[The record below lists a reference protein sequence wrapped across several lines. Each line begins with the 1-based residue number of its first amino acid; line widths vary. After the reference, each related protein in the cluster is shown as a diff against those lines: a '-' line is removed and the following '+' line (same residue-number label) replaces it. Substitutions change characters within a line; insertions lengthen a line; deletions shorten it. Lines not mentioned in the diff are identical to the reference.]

1 MVGKKRDLVIHY
13 DEQLG
18 KVIFYSTDVDNTAS
32 IRATE
37 FDGLCPEVAFFR
49 QQSADDAEMKL
60 GRLVFSLIDLNSSTK
75 IGIRN
80 YVEEAER
87 DQALLKIELEQE
99 AAVGDPDAQH
109 HLSLLLHR
117 SAVKNNS
124 IEDLARAESLLRA
137 SASQGHAGAIS
148 SLDSWPIL
156 KDAAERRIARK
167 TGNGE

>member
-1 MVGKKRDLVIHY
+1 MAGKKRDLVIHY

-18 KVIFYSTDVDNTAS
+18 KFFFYSTDVDNTAS

-37 FDGLCPEVAFFR
+37 FDGVCPEVTFFR

-80 YVEEAER
+80 YEEEGER
-87 DQALLKIELEQE
+87 DQTLLKAELEQE
-99 AAVGDPDAQH
+99 ATAGDPDAQH
-109 HLSLLLHR
+109 HLSLLRHS

-124 IEDLARAESLLRA
+124 VEDLARAESLLRA

-148 SLDSWPIL
+148 SLESWPIL
-156 KDAAERRIARK
+156 KDAAERRIASL
-167 TGNGE
+167 TVSQE